1 VIGVTRTDTALT
13 GLESTLDYRF
23 GDQALLERALTHL
36 SAVKPADA
44 RHLSNQRL
52 EFLGDRVLGLAVTAM
67 LYRAFPFA
75 EEGELSRRLAELVR
89 RETCAAVA
97 HDWALGPRLM
107 LGPGEAQSG
116 GRGKDAIL
124 ADACEAVIG
133 AVFLDGGFE
142 AAAAMVERFWRP
154 RMLAPNR
161 PLRDAKTRLQEWAQ
175 GQGLPTPVYRETARS
190 GPDHAPVFV
199 IAAEVDGLA
208 PQEGRG
214 ASKRLGEQDAARN
227 FLARE
232 GIAHD

>member
-1 VIGVTRTDTALT
+1 VTVVAHNDRALAE
-13 GLESTLDYRF
+13 LETTLGYVF
-23 GDQALLERALTHL
+23 TDQALLQRALTHL

-67 LYRAFPFA
+67 LYRAFAYA

-97 HDWALGPRLM
+97 HDWGLGPRMM
-107 LGPGEAQSG
+107 LGQGEAQSG

-142 AAAAMVERFWRP
+142 AAAAMIETFWRP
-154 RMLAPNR
+154 RMLAPSR

-175 GQGLPTPVYRETARS
+175 GQGLATPVYREAARS
-190 GPDHAPVFV
+190 GPDHAPIFV
-199 IAAEVDGLA
+199 IAVEVEGLP
-208 PQEGRG
+208 PQDGRG

-227 FLARE
+227 FLERE
-232 GIAHD
+232 GIEHG